1 MVVAWIFVGVQ
12 ATREREG
19 QMRTQAGAR
28 PTYTADYVGRGGREM
43 GIYRQTDRGG
53 GMKALV
59 LEDYNTLRHIDVP
72 EPAIGP
78 EDVLVRVAA
87 CGICGSDVHGL
98 DGSTGRRRP
107 PVIMGHEAAGTI
119 AAVGSAVSGWSVG
132 DRVTF
137 DSTISC
143 GRCGYCQEGRVNL
156 CDDRR
161 VLGVSCGEYRCDG
174 AMAEYVAVP
183 QRVLYR
189 LPEGLSFEAAATVE
203 PLSVAVH
210 AVERLRAHLG
220 STAVVVGA
228 GVIGLL
234 TVQAL
239 RAAGCGRVLAVDVDE
254 SRLEAAKQLGAEE
267 GIDSTGDQTPES
279 IRQRVREWAGGDGVD
294 VVVEAVGIGE
304 TVNLA
309 IGAVRKGGAVGL
321 VGNVTP
327 EVHWL
332 LQTVVTRELSV
343 YGSCA
348 SAGEYPVCLELLAK
362 GAVDVGPIISEV
374 VPLRHGA
381 RAFERLRR
389 SEPGLIKVI
398 LVP

>member
-1 MVVAWIFVGVQ
+1 
-12 ATREREG
+12 
-19 QMRTQAGAR
+19 
-28 PTYTADYVGRGGREM
+28 
-43 GIYRQTDRGG
+43 
-53 GMKALV
+53 MKALV
-59 LEDYNTLRHIDVP
+59 LEDYNTLRYIDVP

-98 DGSTGRRRP
+98 DGSTGRRQP

-143 GRCGYCQEGRVNL
+143 GRCGYCREGRVNL

-174 AMAEYVAVP
+174 AMAEYMAVP

-327 EVHWL
+327 EVHWP